1 MLVEFFG
8 MEWFNVHDEAERLEH
23 AVSEDFLRKLI
34 ERLGAL
40 TAAFPSKWL
49 FVTTYTLSQALRARR
64 GDKNAEGL
72 KRGGTP
78 SPQGNSR

>member
-1 MLVEFFG
+1 
-8 MEWFNVHDEAERLEH
+8 MEWFNVHHEAERLEH

-49 FVTTYTLSQALRARR
+49 FHPYQHFQALRARR
-64 GDKNAEGL
+64 GDKNAEG
-72 KRGGTP
+72 
-78 SPQGNSR
+78 